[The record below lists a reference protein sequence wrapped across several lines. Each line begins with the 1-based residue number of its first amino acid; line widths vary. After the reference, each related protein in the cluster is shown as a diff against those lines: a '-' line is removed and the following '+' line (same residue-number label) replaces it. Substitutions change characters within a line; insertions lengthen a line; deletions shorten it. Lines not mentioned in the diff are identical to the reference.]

1 MRWILAA
8 RSGSAFL
15 VLLFAP
21 LGLPSG
27 LYTETHTQKTQINSS
42 PMPHCIEHL
51 RVRNHILVILFLL
64 IGFPSRLLYIH

>member
-42 PMPHCIEHL
+42 PMSGCIKIL
-51 RVRNHILVILFLL
+51 KVRNLFLGLVNYKQL
-64 IGFPSRLLYIH
+64 IMI